1 MYVLLFTAT
10 WSESSENYTDV
21 QILQNPAS
29 RLRNTPRS
37 YSAEQEKKKVETT
50 LSLMAAKRH

>member
-1 MYVLLFTAT
+1 MQQAGSGTH
-10 WSESSENYTDV
+10 
-21 QILQNPAS
+21 
-29 RLRNTPRS
+29 PRS